1 MAAVPAPLSFQ
12 DIYAYAHIF
21 DVGDFQRFLMLIKCM
36 DATYLEETM
45 KKSGS
50 DKKKVVDAK

>member
-21 DVGDFQRFLMLIKCM
+21 DVGDFQRFLILVKSM